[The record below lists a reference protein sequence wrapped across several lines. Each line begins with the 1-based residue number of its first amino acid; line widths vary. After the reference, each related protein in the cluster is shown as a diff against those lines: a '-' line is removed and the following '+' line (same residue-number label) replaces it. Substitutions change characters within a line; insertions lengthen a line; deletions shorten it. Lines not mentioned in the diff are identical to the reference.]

1 MSAHVLVQLID
12 GEFVQSDAEEWRA
25 ECEAREV
32 LSWPLEKRRA
42 FLEGVEQ
49 KRGKAG
55 TDYLRAMMTRV
66 HAKARARKVLKEE
79 VA

>member
-1 MSAHVLVQLID
+1 MPLLPDGREVDSASED
-12 GEFVQSDAEEWRA
+12 WRA
-25 ECEAREV
+25 FTEAREV

-55 TDYLRAMMTRV
+55 SDYLRETMTRV
-66 HAKARARKVLKEE
+66 HAKARAQ
-79 VA
+79 